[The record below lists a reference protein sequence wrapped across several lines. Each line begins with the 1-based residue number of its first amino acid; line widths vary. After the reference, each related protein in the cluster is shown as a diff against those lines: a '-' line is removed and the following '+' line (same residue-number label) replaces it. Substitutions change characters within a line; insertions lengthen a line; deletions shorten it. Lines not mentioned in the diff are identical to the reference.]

1 MSTPVFIGID
11 IATENL
17 RAVAI
22 DDQANP
28 LASSN
33 HPLAKVI
40 SASDNSKCQD
50 VNSWIKAIDAAL
62 SDLAKKCAQL
72 DLVPQSLTI
81 SATSGTFLITD
92 STLTPIA
99 PAAMYNDGRASTV
112 LARAEAII
120 SSSNKSGP
128 FHLLNTPEFVI
139 AYLSQLPG
147 DQIPTDSSH
156 SLKIG
161 IDLATLSWSNDAKS
175 NAEKLNLKLPK
186 IVAPGTKIANIGQ
199 KISQSLGI
207 AQLPIYAGLTDG
219 CTAQI
224 SVGGSSGSVTSLGT
238 TMVIKAVSKKDIKGG
253 GYYSHLLPKERFLAG
268 GASNIG
274 GISYKQ
280 FATEIDKLSE
290 QAAKNGPA
298 SIATY
303 PLASIG
309 ERFPFAA
316 PLMPNLISGT
326 PKDDIEL
333 LRAIFEAIAFAERLS
348 YEILEKA
355 GANISPAIYTSG
367 GGAKSK
373 LLSQIRATVLNRPV
387 ITLKNSGSDIGAAM
401 VAMASHK
408 IATAVLK
415 DLDLASALEQIQ
427 ISHGETYTPLASEKD
442 QLERNYQSFLNLTA
456 SYR

>member
-1 MSTPVFIGID
+1 
-11 IATENL
+11 
-17 RAVAI
+17 
-22 DDQANP
+22 
-28 LASSN
+28 
-33 HPLAKVI
+33 
-40 SASDNSKCQD
+40 
-50 VNSWIKAIDAAL
+50 
-62 SDLAKKCAQL
+62 
-72 DLVPQSLTI
+72 
-81 SATSGTFLITD
+81 
-92 STLTPIA
+92 
-99 PAAMYNDGRASTV
+99 
-112 LARAEAII
+112 
-120 SSSNKSGP
+120 
-128 FHLLNTPEFVI
+128 
-139 AYLSQLPG
+139 
-147 DQIPTDSSH
+147 
-156 SLKIG
+156 
-161 IDLATLSWSNDAKS
+161 
-175 NAEKLNLKLPK
+175 
-186 IVAPGTKIANIGQ
+186 
-199 KISQSLGI
+199 
-207 AQLPIYAGLTDG
+207 
-219 CTAQI
+219 
-224 SVGGSSGSVTSLGT
+224 
-238 TMVIKAVSKKDIKGG
+238 MVIKAVSKKDIKGG

-290 QAAKNGPA
+290 QASKNGPA